1 VSLCWRLDQREIVF
15 RGLIGRLKLRMV
27 RLDEM
32 GGELGMG
39 GNVRGERG

>member
-1 VSLCWRLDQREIVF
+1 VF
-15 RGLIGRLKLRMV
+15 IGRLNPRIEREEEV
-27 RLDEM
+27 